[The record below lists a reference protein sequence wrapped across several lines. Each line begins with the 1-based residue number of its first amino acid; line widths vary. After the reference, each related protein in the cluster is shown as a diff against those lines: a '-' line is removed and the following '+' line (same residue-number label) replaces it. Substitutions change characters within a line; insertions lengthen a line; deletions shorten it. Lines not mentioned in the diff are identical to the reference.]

1 MFCPK
6 CGQSQVSEAVR
17 FCSRCGLPLGGA
29 ASLLAN
35 DGVLPSQLAAP
46 TGAASSISPRRKG
59 LRQGGIVMLVGIFLG
74 PMIAMMHPIIGLKG
88 EYSIIGALVF
98 MVGFLRFLYAAI
110 FEDKAPAAT
119 SGASFDAQASTQDQ
133 FNPQAQRGA
142 LPPAEFRPAPS
153 FFAPRNDT
161 AEIAQPSSVTDH
173 TTRLLQDDNA
183 TDR

>member
-6 CGQSQVSEAVR
+6 CGQPQVSEAVR
-17 FCSRCGLPLGGA
+17 FCSRCGLPLGDT

-35 DGVLPSQLAAP
+35 DGLSSAPFAAQ
-46 TGAASSISPRRKG
+46 TGVGESLSPRRKG
-59 LRQGGIVMLVGIFLG
+59 VRQGGAALLIGIFLV
-74 PMIAMMHPIIGLKG
+74 PMIALMHVIIGLPG
-88 EYSIIGALVF
+88 EFVVIGLLVALL
-98 MVGFLRFLYAAI
+98 GLLRLSFAMI
-110 FEDKAPAAT
+110 FESKSPRPQPFAPQT
-119 SGASFDAQASTQDQ
+119 YAQPAQL
-133 FNPQAQRGA
+133 NPTTRRGA
-142 LPPAEFRPAPS
+142 LPPAEFRPSPG